1 MVLLI
6 SYAAEQ
12 RGRPPRSYRM
22 CDNTEIL
29 RPVESGLRISVFKR
43 ALEMEKAMKIGV
55 SSYSFGSYGSDERLG
70 LFGVI
75 EKAAEMGFDGIEF
88 AGIGVDASGPDALPR
103 AKKVKEA
110 CAAVGLPIICY
121 PIGADFLRAKGGWK
135 AEVERLKGEVRVTA
149 ELGAPVMRHDAT
161 GGFPDDH
168 KGAKDFAAALPI
180 LADACRTLAE
190 YGATLGV
197 KTSVENHGFFV
208 QDSERCEQL
217 AKAVDHENYGALID
231 IGNFLC
237 ADDDPVSAT
246 ARMAP
251 YAVHCHA
258 KDFHVKP
265 ADAPNPG
272 KGWFKSRGGAYLR
285 GSIVGHGDVNVP
297 GCIAAL
303 KAAGYDGWLS
313 IEFEG
318 MEDNLRAI
326 EIGLEN
332 LRRYVAA

>member
-1 MVLLI
+1 
-6 SYAAEQ
+6 
-12 RGRPPRSYRM
+12 
-22 CDNTEIL
+22 
-29 RPVESGLRISVFKR
+29 
-43 ALEMEKAMKIGV
+43 MKIGV
-55 SSYSFGSYGSDERLG
+55 SSYSFGPYNSDERLG

-88 AGIGVDASGPDALPR
+88 AGIGVPADSPDALPL
-103 AKKVKEA
+103 AAKVKDA
-110 CAAVGLPIICY
+110 CAAAGLPVIGY
-121 PIGADFLRAKGGWK
+121 AIGADFLRAAAGPE
-135 AEVERLKGEVRVTA
+135 AEAERVKGEVRVAA

-168 KGAKDFAAALPI
+168 DGPTDFAAALPI
-180 LADACRTLAE
+180 LADACRAVTE
-190 YGATLGV
+190 CGATLGV

-217 AKAVDHENYGALID
+217 ARAVDHENYGALID

-246 ARMAP
+246 RRMAP

-265 ADAPNPG
+265 SGAADPG
-272 KGWFKSRGGAYLR
+272 AGWFRSRGGAYLR
-285 GSIVGHGDVNVP
+285 GSIVGHGDVDVP

-303 KAAGYDGWLS
+303 RAAGYDGWLA

-318 MEDNLRAI
+318 MEDHLKAL
-326 EIGLEN
+326 EIGLDN
-332 LRRYVAA
+332 LRRYVQE